1 MNWNPMMGQPWDGG
15 LMPQQG
21 MPAQSPDFGAL
32 AQAFA
37 QQQPMGGR
45 LPQNTLGASGVTLG
59 NPQAQDQYAEMAQAL
74 AQHNRAQQQQEMAA
88 AMMQP
93 KYAENSGGLG
103 SLAMMVQAYAGKKL
117 AKRAD
122 ENDIAAREK
131 FYLGE
136 EAAAERK
143 AQREADREMAQRT
156 QRAADAEKYG
166 LQGDARTRYILEG
179 KMGESPRDR
188 LQALEGVNGIGVVN
202 LDQNTV
208 RYAQP
213 EDAQPEGYKVTY
225 APGASAEDRAAVDAA
240 ARAAGWPSDPHG
252 DVVDVGRV
260 RPQPTGQFVTA
271 AAAQRAQQD
280 RQQAA
285 TNARL
290 DSADQRDAER
300 LRLAQEEAARKAA
313 EAAKNAASQENQ
325 PSALRQDAIN
335 FAAAYIGKSPEDV
348 AKMTPE
354 QIRTAVASGGRWM
367 TGPVMGR
374 IPGAGATF
382 NADLDAYSSSAAA
395 KQARINNPTGTV
407 TNADFIAAEKGVFSA
422 TKPPEVNAD
431 LIYQTLTGGAG
442 AAPQAPAQP
451 DATGGLSAQEQA
463 ELDSLRK
470 RFGHK

>member
-1 MNWNPMMGQPWDGG
+1 MQPY
-15 LMPQQG
+15 
-21 MPAQSPDFGAL
+21 PAIMQSDP
-32 AQAFA
+32 A
-37 QQQPMGGR
+37 QQQFAQMLGGYK
-45 LPQNTLGASGVTLG
+45 PNQLGAGVTLG
-59 NPQAQDQYAEMAQAL
+59 NPEAQQDYIADLARAL
-74 AQHNRAQQQQEMAA
+74 ADGAAGEKMVARAGE
-88 AMMQP
+88 
-93 KYAENSGGLG
+93 KKGWIDNSGWVGVLEQV
-103 SLAMMVQAYAGKKL
+103 ANAYFDKKL
-117 AKRAD
+117 DEKGRTLQAD
-122 ENDIAAREK
+122 AEARRMTAQE
-131 FYLGE
+131 GVD
-136 EAAAERK
+136 ERK
-143 AQREADREMAQRT
+143 AAR
-156 QRAADAEKYG
+156 DAERS
-166 LQGDARTRYILEG
+166 DAVSTRERSRRDVLARQMELSNRERLEFVETG
-179 KMGESPRDR
+179 KIPEAKRDR
-188 LQALEGVNGIGVVN
+188 LQALEGVNGPGIVN
-202 LDQNTV
+202 LDQGTV

-290 DSADQRDAER
+290 DRADQRDAER

-313 EAAKNAASQENQ
+313 EAAKKAASQENQ

-367 TGPVMGR
+367 AGPVMGR

-431 LIYQTLTGGAG
+431 LIYQALQGAQQP
-442 AAPQAPAQP
+442 APTPARENDDAPQQRIRIK
-451 DATGGLSAQEQA
+451 L
-463 ELDSLRK
+463 
-470 RFGHK
+470 

>member
-1 MNWNPMMGQPWDGG
+1 MFGYPAITQPDPMQELLGKVLGGYKPGQFGAAPTLGNEQG
-15 LMPQQG
+15 QQDY
-21 MPAQSPDFGAL
+21 ARQLAEAL
-32 AQAFA
+32 AQQQSAKSGLGMADRLSQA
-37 QQQPMGGR
+37 QYAPDSGA
-45 LPQNTLGASGVTLG
+45 LGALSM
-59 NPQAQDQYAEMAQAL
+59 MA
-74 AQHNRAQQQQEMAA
+74 
-88 AMMQP
+88 
-93 KYAENSGGLG
+93 
-103 SLAMMVQAYAGKKL
+103 QAYAGKKL
-117 AKRAD
+117 RGRELAAQSDAMAKAYSAQEGVD
-122 ENDIAAREK
+122 ERKAAREAARSDAVSTRERSRRDVLARQMELSNRERLEFVETGK
-131 FYLGE
+131 IP
-136 EAAAERK
+136 EAK
-143 AQREADREMAQRT
+143 
-156 QRAADAEKYG
+156 
-166 LQGDARTRYILEG
+166 
-179 KMGESPRDR
+179 RDR
-188 LQALEGVNGIGVVN
+188 LQALEGVNGPGIVN
-202 LDQNTV
+202 LDQGTV

-290 DSADQRDAER
+290 DRADQRDAER

-313 EAAKNAASQENQ
+313 EAAKKAASQENQ

-367 TGPVMGR
+367 AGPVMGR

-442 AAPQAPAQP
+442 AAPQAPAKP

-463 ELDSLRK
+463 ELDALRK